1 MLEGRG
7 LITLLIITSFLF
19 AGSASA
25 ELYKWTDPTGRH
37 FYSDVPP
44 PDAKVEMMEL
54 KVDIGRALQSAATK
68 RSATTAVE
76 QKNNNSKKVVM
87 YSTTWCGFCRKARA
101 YFDAKGIRYTDYDIE
116 NSRKGRM
123 DYKRLKGA
131 GVPIIIIG
139 KERMDGF
146 SQARFEKLYES

>member
-7 LITLLIITSFLF
+7 LITLLILTLILW

-25 ELYKWTDPTGRH
+25 KLYKWTDPTGRH

-44 PDAKVEMMEL
+44 PGGKAGIMEIKVNTERISQTEPAKV
-54 KVDIGRALQSAATK
+54 SAETK
-68 RSATTAVE
+68 TAQHDV
-76 QKNNNSKKVVM
+76 KAKKVVI
-87 YSTTWCGFCRKARA
+87 YTTTWCGFCRKARA

-146 SQARFEKLYES
+146 NQSKFEKLYES